1 MTLLHK
7 MVKNFRRNSTKII
20 SCICSF
26 ALIFALLFSCDFNT
40 YASNDDYIY
49 NSILNENQKII
60 YNQVYKNIIEFNE
73 GIFKLSVPISHDELF
88 ITMNAV
94 YNDHP
99 ELFWVSTSYK
109 YGYNTSGNVVQLK
122 LNYCIDKRN
131 LEAASLAFNNS
142 INKIVQQAA
151 ILPTDL
157 ERERAIHDII
167 CDFATYNPEGNS
179 HQSAYSALVEGN
191 SVCAGYSRAFQ
202 LACRKLGITCYYVT
216 GVANGEEHAWNIVR
230 IGGNYYN
237 VDITGDDTINETL
250 NTHSYTYFNVS
261 DGQIAHNHIRSDL
274 SALLPACDTI

>member
-1 MTLLHK
+1 MRFFRQIGLFFC
-7 MVKNFRRNSTKII
+7 KNYIKII
-20 SCICSF
+20 SGICS
-26 ALIFALLFSCDFNT
+26 ATLLFTLLFNFDFKT
-40 YASNDDYIY
+40 YATGDDYIY
-49 NSILNENQKII
+49 SSILNDKQQMV
-60 YNQVYKNIIEFNE
+60 YNQVYKNIINYNE
-73 GIFKLSVPISHDELF
+73 GVFKLASPLSHDNLF

-109 YGYNTSGNVVQLK
+109 YGYNSAGNVVQLK
-122 LNYCIDKRN
+122 LNYCIPKSK
-131 LEAASLAFNNS
+131 LSAAVLAFNNS
-142 INKIVQQAA
+142 VNRVIEQASTF
-151 ILPTDL
+151 PTDL

-167 CDFATYNPEGNS
+167 CDYATYSSNSTS

-216 GVANGEEHAWNIVR
+216 GIANGEEHAWNIVR

-261 DGQIAHNHIRSDL
+261 DGQIAHNHVRSEL
-274 SALLPACDTI
+274 SALLPPCDTI